1 MREPVSGLTH
11 LAGAALSAV
20 GLVALVRAALR
31 GAGIA
36 TTTVGAAAGGRT
48 VATGA
53 WPLVAVAIF
62 GASLI
67 LLYTASSLYH
77 LLPLSARG
85 TLVLRRLDHMMIYV
99 LIAGTYTPFCLIS
112 LRGRG
117 AWGWSLFGTVWGLAL
132 AGVILK
138 AVWINAPRWLSV
150 AFYLGMGW
158 LVVVAAGPLLRAV
171 PAGGLEWLAIGG
183 LFYTVGA
190 VFYATK
196 WPRLAPGVFGFH
208 ELWHLFVMAGSFS
221 HFWAVYR
228 FL

>member
-11 LAGAALSAV
+11 LAGAILSAV
-20 GLVALVRAALR
+20 GLAALLRAALR
-31 GAGIA
+31 GG
-36 TTTVGAAAGGRT
+36 AGGT
-48 VATGA
+48 TGGA
-53 WPLVAVAIF
+53 GVWSLVAFAIF

-85 TLVLRRLDHMMIYV
+85 TLALRRLDHMMIYV
-99 LIAGTYTPFCLIS
+99 LIAGSYTPFCLVS
-112 LRGRG
+112 LRDRG
-117 AWGWSLFGTVWGLAL
+117 AWGWGLFGAVWGLAA
-132 AGVILK
+132 AGITLK
-138 AVWINAPRWLSV
+138 AVWMRAPRWLSV
-150 AFYLGMGW
+150 TFYLGMGW

-171 PAGGLEWLAIGG
+171 PAGGLEWLAVGG

-208 ELWHLFVMAGSFS
+208 ELWYLFVMAGSFS